1 MRSTINKY
9 YSKLRSTNILSNF
22 LNLSSIQVSNILLL
36 FITVR
41 IVTGRY
47 GFEGIGLV
55 LFAYRFAM
63 LAGTVISYGT
73 TQSGVRDTAYHIN
86 EPDSLS
92 VVIYNALGVRA
103 LMFML
108 FCLALSGYYWFDPDH
123 YNYLW
128 FAVPVALAEVF
139 NPLCFFIGIEKVKI
153 FNRYNL
159 VANFFAVIIIFVFV
173 KGTNNAVWINFVL
186 GMANVITYIGLL
198 VYFHRRFG
206 LHFYLPS
213 TNELI
218 TIGKANFSLTLN
230 NISANL
236 QQSVIIFALEHY
248 HSNLLGAYALSDR
261 VIGQCRNAFN
271 IVSNAVYPKAVAIYK
286 TSAEEWTA
294 FRKKMKNVFAL
305 VALGGAG
312 CIFLM
317 ADFIIFPILSE
328 KPDPAAALILR
339 IMAFVPILSA
349 FNVFSML
356 DLLLRQQRRNIFN
369 IAIILIG
376 FASAVAYLSAYIGN
390 IYLIGAFTI
399 VMEGTAWLMYEYVIN
414 KTKSKNV

>member
-1 MRSTINKY
+1 
-9 YSKLRSTNILSNF
+9 
-22 LNLSSIQVSNILLL
+22 LLL

-108 FCLALSGYYWFDPDH
+108 FCLALSGYYWLDPDH

-173 KGTNNAVWINFVL
+173 KGSNNAVWINFVL

-218 TIGKANFSLTLN
+218 NIGKANFSLTLN

-261 VIGQCRNAFN
+261 VIGQCRNVFN

-294 FRKKMKNVFAL
+294 FRKKMKNVFGL
-305 VALGGAG
+305 VALGGAI

-369 IAIILIG
+369 IAIILIAV
-376 FASAVAYLSAYIGN
+376 ASAVAYLSAYIGN

-399 VMEGTAWLMYEYVIN
+399 IMEGTAWLMYEYVIN
-414 KTKSKNV
+414 KTKNKNA